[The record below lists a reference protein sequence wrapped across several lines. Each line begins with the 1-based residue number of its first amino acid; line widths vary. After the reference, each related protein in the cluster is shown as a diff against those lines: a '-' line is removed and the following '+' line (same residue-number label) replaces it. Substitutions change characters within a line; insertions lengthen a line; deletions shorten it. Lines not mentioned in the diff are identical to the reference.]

1 MFKAV
6 IFDLGGVYFTD
17 GRKIAAEKIAKEFNL
32 DPKKVADV
40 MVTDL
45 DHGKK
50 YRRAEITADEF
61 WEAVKEIL
69 FIDAPGEDLNRI
81 WCEAYEP
88 IAETVEI
95 VKKLKKKGI
104 KLYYLSD
111 SVKERIDYLE
121 DKHTF
126 LENFD
131 DGIFSHKVHLTKR
144 DGPRIFRMALTETG
158 FGGDDVVFV
167 DDSRDYCETAKS
179 LGMQVIHFKNP
190 KQLEADLKK
199 LGATF

>member
-17 GRKIAAEKIAKEFNL
+17 GKKIAAKRIAEKFNL

-40 MVTDL
+40 MVVDL

-50 YRRAEITADEF
+50 YRRDEITAQEF

-69 FIDAPGEDLNRI
+69 FIDAPADDLNKI
-81 WCEAYEP
+81 WYEAYEP
-88 IAETVEI
+88 IVDTVAI
-95 VKKLKKKGI
+95 VKKLKKKGVR
-104 KLYYLSD
+104 LYYLSD
-111 SVKERIDYLE
+111 SVKERVEYLE
-121 DKHTF
+121 EKHKF
-126 LENFD
+126 LEDFD

-158 FGGDDVVFV
+158 LRGEDVVFV
-167 DDSRDYCETAKS
+167 DDRRDHVETAKS
-179 LGMQVIHFKNP
+179 LGMQAIYFKNP
-190 KQLEADLKK
+190 KQLEDDLEK
-199 LGATF
+199 LGA